1 MSSTLSRHLDPRETS
16 NDTHRPPGTRVK
28 VVAAPR
34 STLDE
39 LVDLVADRYRHFD
52 RTELAASYRM
62 PELFPERLMLM
73 AVDADRIVGLGE
85 WARPVYFG
93 DGWLSIRVVVRDD
106 CQGRGVGGLLW
117 AAVLD
122 ALPAGTG
129 KVSAVVMDNDPRS
142 LAVSRRWGF
151 AVEGH
156 PIHSQLNLDAAST
169 APPTLPDGVSMQDCS
184 ELDFSDP
191 GAVQAMLTASNTS
204 PEAVAGMRM
213 TVEDLSAAVP
223 PGATPVGV
231 LVRVDA
237 LPVGIAFGVVDEN
250 TLKITYTG
258 VHRHYRRRG
267 LARLAK
273 QHLHAAAARHGADRT
288 ATFNDEHNTA
298 IRALNADLGYTVT
311 FGFYRVAQPVAQPV
325 IRERT
330 PALARQPPRRL

>member
-1 MSSTLSRHLDPRETS
+1 MSSTLSPHLDPRETS
-16 NDTHRPPGTRVK
+16 NGTHRAPGTHVK
-28 VVAAPR
+28 VVPAPR

-39 LVDLVADRYRHFD
+39 LLNLVADRYRHFD

-73 AVDADRIVGLGE
+73 AVDAGDRIVGLGE

-117 AAVLD
+117 AAVVD

-129 KVSAVVMDNDPRS
+129 KVSAVVMDDDPRS

-156 PIHSQLNLDAAST
+156 PIHSQLNLDADAT
-169 APPTLPDGVSMQDCS
+169 APTALPDAVSVQDCS
-184 ELDFSDP
+184 ELSFPDP

-213 TVEDLSAAVP
+213 TMEDLAAAVP
-223 PGATPVGV
+223 PGTTPVGV

-258 VHRHYRRRG
+258 VHRQYRRRG

-273 QHLHAAAARHGADRT
+273 HHLHAAAARHGADRT

-311 FGFYRVAQPVAQPV
+311 FGFYRVAQPVAQPAAQPAAQ
-325 IRERT
+325 ERT
-330 PALARQPPRRL
+330 PA